1 MNNGIRTI
9 AVIGGGGF
17 VGHEL
22 CSQLAARGYHLRIP
36 TRHRE
41 RVKQGLLELPD
52 AEVFACDVMSD
63 AGLMSA
69 LQSCDAVINLVGILH
84 ERRSG
89 DFDRVHGEFP
99 RRVVEACKR
108 LGIGRYVHMSALGA
122 SADAP
127 SRYLRSRAAGET
139 AAHAAAGEAVQMT
152 VFRPSVIFGRGD
164 SFLTLFASLSALP
177 VVPLAGADVEFQ
189 PVWVDDVARAVVS
202 SLDLPET
209 IGQTYELGGP
219 DVFHLRELVQKA
231 ARAAGHDPVIIGLPG
246 PAAWLQAFVF
256 EHLPG
261 PIMTRD
267 NLASMQVPNVCRQPW
282 PALFAPG
289 PQRLDAVLPSMF
301 VASDAM
307 ARYRQRAAR

>member
-69 LQSCDAVINLVGILH
+69 LHGCDAVINLVGILH

-139 AAHAAAGEAVQMT
+139 AAHAAAGEAVH
-152 VFRPSVIFGRGD
+152 RPKGQSED
-164 SFLTLFASLSALP
+164 EK
-177 VVPLAGADVEFQ
+177 AGFFQ
-189 PVWVDDVARAVVS
+189 
-202 SLDLPET
+202 
-209 IGQTYELGGP
+209 
-219 DVFHLRELVQKA
+219 
-231 ARAAGHDPVIIGLPG
+231 
-246 PAAWLQAFVF
+246 
-256 EHLPG
+256 
-261 PIMTRD
+261 
-267 NLASMQVPNVCRQPW
+267 
-282 PALFAPG
+282 
-289 PQRLDAVLPSMF
+289 
-301 VASDAM
+301 
-307 ARYRQRAAR
+307 